1 MNTVKKLKTI
11 FILSLA
17 LVSLTFP
24 VAQASDFSDVPADNQ
39 YYNAISEIS
48 ELGIATGYDDG
59 TFKPENNITKA
70 ELAVMIAR
78 LTPYDFFDS
87 TQYPQLFKDVPAE
100 HWAYPYIS
108 KAAYCGVF
116 STFENTPYSDENL
129 GTTAVTVPNIEN
141 DMFFPESNTTYAEA
155 VKAITTLLGYNGIA
169 EKNGG
174 FPDGYLFTAR
184 VFGFTDGVAEHNADE
199 YISRADFALIICN
212 ALDIHRCV
220 EGSPEIENSIIEYN
234 GAYIKYDGYIIYTDA
249 NRETLRYII
258 NSEPAE

>member
-1 MNTVKKLKTI
+1 MNIVKKIKTI

-17 LVSLTFP
+17 LVSLTFSI
-24 VAQASDFSDVPADNQ
+24 AQASDFSDVPADNQ

-87 TQYPQLFKDVPAE
+87 TQYPQLFKDVPVE
-100 HWAYPYIS
+100 HWAYSYIS

-129 GTTAVTVPNIEN
+129 GTTAVTIPNIEN

-169 EKNGG
+169 EKKWW
-174 FPDGYLFTAR
+174 
-184 VFGFTDGVAEHNADE
+184 
-199 YISRADFALIICN
+199 IS
-212 ALDIHRCV
+212 
-220 EGSPEIENSIIEYN
+220 
-234 GAYIKYDGYIIYTDA
+234 
-249 NRETLRYII
+249 
-258 NSEPAE
+258 